1 METPANRQ
9 TILIV
14 DDVPAN
20 IKVLG
25 EALKMEYHIA
35 VATNGEKALQIAA
48 SLKPPDLI
56 LMDIIMPGMD
66 GYEACK
72 KLKQGE
78 QTRNIPIVFIT
89 AKDQEEDETHG
100 LELGAVD
107 YITKPFSIPIVK
119 ARVKTHLELKRHRD
133 NLEQLSACDGLTGIP
148 NRRRFEEMFDKE
160 WKRSIRQGRSLSVV
174 MMDIDYFKLFN
185 DHYGHLFGDDCLKLV
200 AETLAATIRR
210 PGDFVARYGGEE
222 FVCVLPETSKE
233 GAIIVAELFRKSIYD
248 LKIKHEKSQVSN
260 HVTISLGVATTI
272 PKAEKPMKALLEA
285 ADKSLYQAKKE
296 GRNRVIS
303 IDLNLEG

>member
-1 METPANRQ
+1 MELPPNKQ

-14 DDVPAN
+14 DDAPAN

-25 EALKMEYHIA
+25 EALKFDYHII

-48 SLKPPDLI
+48 SSKPPDLI

-72 KLKQGE
+72 KLKQEE
-78 QTRNIPIVFIT
+78 QTRNIPVVFIT

-107 YITKPFSIPIVK
+107 YITKPFSLPIVK

-133 NLEQLSACDGLTGIP
+133 NLEHLSACDGLTGIP
-148 NRRRFEEMFDKE
+148 NRRRFEEMFDQE
-160 WKRSIRQGRSLSVV
+160 WKRSIRQSRALSLV

-185 DHYGHLFGDDCLKLV
+185 DHYGHLLGDDCLKLV
-200 AETLAATIRR
+200 AETLLVTIRR

-222 FVCVLPETSKE
+222 FVCILPETDKE
-233 GAIIVAELFRKSIYD
+233 GAFTVAELFRKSID
-248 LKIKHEKSQVSN
+248 HLKMKHEKSHISD

-272 PKAEKPMKALLEA
+272 PKAEKAMKFLIEE
-285 ADKSLYQAKKE
+285 ADKALYQAKE
-296 GRNRVIS
+296 AGRNRVIGS
-303 IDLNLEG
+303 DLDLK

>member
-14 DDVPAN
+14 DDAPAN

-25 EALKMEYHIA
+25 EALKTEYHIV

-48 SLKPPDLI
+48 SSKPPDLI

-78 QTRNIPIVFIT
+78 QTRNIPIIFIT

-100 LELGAVD
+100 LELGAID
-107 YITKPFSIPIVK
+107 YITKPFSLPIVK

-148 NRRRFEEMFDKE
+148 NRRRFEEMIDKE
-160 WKRSIRQGRSLSVV
+160 WKRSIRQGRSLTVV

-185 DHYGHLFGDDCLKLV
+185 DHYGHLLGDDCLKLV
-200 AETLAATIRR
+200 AETLAASIRR
-210 PGDFVARYGGEE
+210 PGDLVARYGGEE
-222 FVCVLPETSKE
+222 FVCVLPETDKE
-233 GAIIVAELFRKSIYD
+233 GAITVAELFRKSID
-248 LKIKHEKSQVSN
+248 NLKIKHEKSQVSN

-272 PKAEKPMKALLEA
+272 PKAEKSMKILLEA
-285 ADKSLYQAKKE
+285 ADKSLYQAKAA
-296 GRNRVIS
+296 GRNRI
-303 IDLNLEG
+303 ICTDLDLKA